1 MKKYFELS
9 VLIITGLILIA
20 CQFTVSGIEKKA
32 TAVVSSEPLPFRNP
46 ALPLDERI
54 NDLLSR
60 LTLKEKASM
69 MVAESAAVP
78 RLNIPRYH
86 FWNEC
91 LHGVARAGNATVFPQ
106 AIGMAATWDT
116 PLIHKV
122 ADTISTEARAKYHEA
137 LRKGKRDRY
146 RGLTFW
152 TPNINIFRDP
162 RWGRGQ
168 ETYGEDPFLTGEL
181 AVAFIKG
188 LQGSD
193 SKYYKVLA
201 CAKHYAVHSG
211 PEPLRHIFDAAPS
224 KNDLYDTYFPQF
236 EKAVKVGKVASVMGA
251 YNSIYGVPCCASSF
265 LLQNILRDKWG
276 FKGHVVSDCGAIRDI
291 FQNHKFTKTPEEAVA
306 AAIKAGCDLNCGSV
320 YSRYIPSTVEKGLL
334 SEEDVNRA
342 LYRLLETR
350 FRLGMFDPPE
360 MVPYS
365 SIPYSANNTA
375 ANRNLALLTAEKS
388 IVMLK
393 NDGTLPLATE
403 KLKTVA
409 VIGPNAKPYEVLLG
423 NYHGTSPRYVT
434 IYQGIRNFCHGKAKV
449 VTTPGTPL
457 LRSMWDAGKLKK
469 EEQEALKIAK
479 SADVIIFVGGINS
492 HLEGE
497 EMKNV
502 KYPGFKGGD
511 RVTIELPEVQIEL
524 LKKLKAL
531 KKPLI
536 YVNCSGSAMAMPWV
550 ADNVSAI
557 IQAWY
562 PGEEGGTAIANV
574 IFGKYN
580 PAGRLPVTFYRSTDD
595 LPPFNDYSMKNRT
608 YRYFRGKP
616 LYAFGHGMS
625 YSNFRYSDAVLKNN
639 TVSRSGRVRLDVN
652 IENMGN
658 IDGEEVVQ
666 VYIRVPEKKTS
677 PQPVKT
683 LCAFKRVMI
692 PASKTKTVTFDIPA
706 ERFRLWSEKDN
717 DYTVV
722 EGEYTLEIGASSDD
736 IRKRVAVAVK

>member
-1 MKKYFELS
+1 MKEYFHLLMSIIAGLVLS
-9 VLIITGLILIA
+9 A
-20 CQFTVSGIEKKA
+20 CQFEASDSGQNS
-32 TAVVSSEPLPFRNP
+32 TPPTPPAVLPFRNP
-46 ALPLDERI
+46 NLPLDKRI

-69 MVAESAAVP
+69 MTAQSEAVP
-78 RLNIPRYH
+78 RLGIPRYH
-86 FWNEC
+86 YWNEC

-116 PLIHKV
+116 GLINKV

-137 LRKGKRDRY
+137 IRQGKRDRY

-181 AVAFIKG
+181 GVAFIKG

-193 SKYYKVLA
+193 PKYYKVLA

-211 PEPLRHIFDAAPS
+211 PEPLRHVFNISPS
-224 KNDLYDTYFPQF
+224 KSDLYDTYLPQF
-236 EKAVKVGKVASVMGA
+236 EKAVKEGKVGSIMGA

-265 LLQNILRDKWG
+265 LLQDILRNKWG

-291 FQNHKFTKTPEEAVA
+291 FQNHKFTKTPEEATA
-306 AAIKAGCDLNCGSV
+306 AAIKAGCDLNCGSI
-320 YSRYIPSTVEKGLL
+320 YSKYIVHAVNKGLL
-334 SEEDVNRA
+334 SEKDVNRA
-342 LYRLLETR
+342 LSRLLETR

-375 ANRNLALLTAEKS
+375 DNRKLALLTAEES
-388 IVMLK
+388 LVLLK
-393 NDGTLPLATE
+393 NDGTLPLAAE

-434 IYQGIRNFCHGKAKV
+434 IYQGIRNFCRGKAKV

-457 LRSMWDAGKLKK
+457 LKSMWDAEKLKK

-479 SADVIIFVGGINS
+479 SADVIIFAGGINS

-511 RVTIELPEVQIEL
+511 RITIELPEVQVSL
-524 LKKLKAL
+524 LKKLKTL
-531 KKPLI
+531 NKPLI
-536 YVNCSGSAMAMPWV
+536 YVNCSGSAIAMPWI

-562 PGEEGGTAIANV
+562 PGEEGGTAVANV

-580 PAGRLPVTFYRSTDD
+580 PAGRLPVTFYASTKDVM
-595 LPPFNDYSMKNRT
+595 PFNDYSMKNRT
-608 YRYFRGKP
+608 YRYFNGQP
-616 LYAFGHGMS
+616 LYAFGFGMS
-625 YSNFRYSDAVLKNN
+625 YSNFEYTKAVVAKN
-639 TVSRSGRVRLDVN
+639 TISRNGRVKVDVAVKN
-652 IENMGN
+652 SSSLP
-658 IDGEEVVQ
+658 GEEVVQ
-666 VYIRVPEKKTS
+666 VYIKIPEKKGSTI
-677 PQPVKT
+677 PVKA

-692 PASKTKTVTFDIPA
+692 PASQEKTVSFDIPA
-706 ERFRLWSEKDN
+706 DRFRLWNDKEN
-717 DYTVV
+717 DYIIAK
-722 EGEYTLEIGASSDD
+722 GEYILEIGAASDD
-736 IRKRVAVAVK
+736 IKKRVSITIE